1 MTKERE
7 ISLFLQRL
15 KGFGI
20 SEEDFRRT
28 EDLIAN
34 RWGYE
39 TTAEETYLVILNQ
52 LAGKHCD
59 QPYLVSRV
67 YFHIRDHLVLG
78 GKNPRIAISEGQRW
92 FLKGLMEDGVDCVM
106 IRTAGDN
113 KVCPECR
120 SLDEVEIEI
129 TEAFNQLPVPSK
141 CTSDHCRCSYIDP
154 NELNKNAQEEKL
166 LSL

>member
-1 MTKERE
+1 MTKEHE
-7 ISLFLQRL
+7 IGVYLQRL

-28 EDLIAN
+28 DKQITD

-39 TTAEETYLVILNQ
+39 TTAEDPYLVIINQ
-52 LAGKHCD
+52 LAGKHSSE
-59 QPYLVSRV
+59 PYMVARV
-67 YFHIRDHLVLG
+67 FFHIRDHLVLG
-78 GKNPRIAISEGQRW
+78 RKNPRITTSEAQRW
-92 FLKGLMEDGVDCVM
+92 FLKGLLEDGVARVM
-106 IRTAGDN
+106 IRTADDS

-120 SLDEVEIEI
+120 SLHGIEMEM

-154 NELNKNAQEEKL
+154 LELDNRAQVEKL
-166 LSL
+166 LSQ